1 MPEFTL
7 HLEDSEAGL
16 GKTAHFECEINS
28 SQSLDV
34 RFFKGTKEI
43 FEGVKYKVI
52 NDGSK
57 YKLLIFNVSLDDQD
71 EYSVK
76 ARNKAGSKI
85 SRAFLTATSKNNFL
99 FFFSRNKNPR
109 ILTILFFSLIF

>member
-1 MPEFTL
+1 MPEFKM

-16 GKTAHFECEINS
+16 GKNAHFECEINS
-28 SQSLDV
+28 TQSLDV

-43 FEGVKYKVI
+43 FDGVKYKVTD
-52 NDGSK
+52 DGSK
-57 YKLLIFNVSLDDQD
+57 YKLVIFNVTFDDQD

-85 SRAFLTATSKNNFL
+85 SRAYLTVTSKNNF
-99 FFFSRNKNPR
+99 FSN
-109 ILTILFFSLIF
+109 L

>member
-1 MPEFTL
+1 MPEFTM

-16 GKTAHFECEINS
+16 GKNAHFECEINS

-43 FEGVKYKVI
+43 FEGMKYRVT
-52 NDGSK
+52 NDGLK
-57 YKLLIFNVSLDDQD
+57 YKLVIFNVSLDDED

-85 SRAFLTATSKNNFL
+85 SRAYLTVTSKKKFL
-99 FFFSRNKNPR
+99 F
-109 ILTILFFSLIF
+109 LISEKKKKLLVYC